1 MSKTLTEELIQE
13 RLEDKGV
20 TVPHETSPDDKIS
33 QLQEIYAFNIVSDWQ
48 NCDAYFYTDETRD
61 GYQIWVAAEDETNI
75 NLNEDVYYYDSED
88 ETNINLNE
96 DVYYYDSEWFE
107 KLADYLRD
115 GCRVYVDSYTQEEYG
130 FEEVI
135 EAMYEE
141 WYMEEHDE
149 VENELEAEGYEW
161 PES

>member
-75 NLNEDVYYYDSED
+75 NLNEDVYYYDSE
-88 ETNINLNE
+88 
-96 DVYYYDSEWFE
+96 WFE